1 MRAVSLE
8 AGLAETYVFQMLR
21 HNKQP
26 TVDKFLAICRAVP
39 VSPVE
44 ILTGVKRDP
53 SLDQIDAL
61 FSHMPQN
68 RRAAFLAML
77 EAMGDQDQPS

>member
-1 MRAVSLE
+1 MRAVSLD
-8 AGLAETYVFQMLR
+8 AGLADTYVFQMLR

-26 TVDKFLAICRAVP
+26 TVDKFLAICRALN

-61 FSHMPQN
+61 FADMP
-68 RRAAFLAML
+68 RKKRAAFLAML
-77 EAMGDQDQPS
+77 EAMGDQG